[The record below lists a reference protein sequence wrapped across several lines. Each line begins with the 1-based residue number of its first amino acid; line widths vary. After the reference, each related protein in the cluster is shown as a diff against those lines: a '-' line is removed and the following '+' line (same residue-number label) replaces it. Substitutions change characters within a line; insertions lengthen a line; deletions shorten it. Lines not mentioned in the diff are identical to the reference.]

1 MQSKLLLIAR
11 TTFIW
16 LYTTTV
22 FGLGFILSVLRP
34 LNPNNIYVITRMLAY
49 KGFDILGIDFEKRGT
64 QRQNPDSPVVYMS
77 NHQNNI
83 DLLAGSANFS
93 PRTILLGK
101 KSLLFIPLFGQFFA
115 LSGNFLIDRANPTAA
130 KNSMKKLT
138 KKILSEKL
146 SVWIMPE
153 GTRSKG
159 RGLLP
164 FKKGGFITAINC
176 QIPIVPVVFS
186 SYTRTMNFSQK
197 CSGKIIS
204 KVLQPIQTK
213 GLTLENLDELMEK
226 TQQLFKSTIEELD
239 GEISSTTSTL
249 HS

>member
-1 MQSKLLLIAR
+1 MKQQLNLLFR
-11 TTFIW
+11 TCYIW
-16 LYTTTV
+16 LYTSTV
-22 FGLGFILSVLRP
+22 FGLGFLLSILRP
-34 LNPNNIYVITRMLAY
+34 LNPNNVYLITRMLAY
-49 KGFDILGIDFEKRGT
+49 KGFEILGIDFEKRGL
-64 QRQNPDSPVVYMS
+64 SKKEGPVVYMS

-83 DLLAGSANFS
+83 DLLTGSANFS

-101 KSLLFIPLFGQFFA
+101 KSLIWIPLFGQFFA
-115 LSGNFLIDRANPTAA
+115 LSGNFLIDRANPKAA
-130 KNSMKKLT
+130 KDSMKRLS

-153 GTRSKG
+153 GTRSQG

-186 SYTRTMNFSQK
+186 SYTKTLNFSHD

-204 KVLQPIQTK
+204 KVLAPISTK
-213 GLTLENLDELMEK
+213 GMTLDNLEELMER
-226 TQQLFKSTIEELD
+226 TQNLFKITIEELD
-239 GEISSTTSTL
+239 AEIHGTNSML

>member
-1 MQSKLLLIAR
+1 
-11 TTFIW
+11 
-16 LYTTTV
+16 
-22 FGLGFILSVLRP
+22 
-34 LNPNNIYVITRMLAY
+34 MLTY
-49 KGFDILGIDFEKRGT
+49 KGFDILGIDFEKRASKAPKT
-64 QRQNPDSPVVYMS
+64 NSPVVYMS
-77 NHQNNI
+77 NHQNNV
-83 DLLAGSANFS
+83 DLLAGGANFA

-115 LSGNFLIDRANPTAA
+115 LSGNFLINRANPTAA

-138 KKILSEKL
+138 KKILSDRV

-186 SYTRTMNFSQK
+186 SYSKTLNFSQK

-213 GLTLENLDELMEK
+213 GMTLENLDELMEK
-226 TQQLFKSTIEELD
+226 TQNLFKTTIEELD
-239 GEISSTTSTL
+239 NEISGIKTKL
-249 HS
+249 HT